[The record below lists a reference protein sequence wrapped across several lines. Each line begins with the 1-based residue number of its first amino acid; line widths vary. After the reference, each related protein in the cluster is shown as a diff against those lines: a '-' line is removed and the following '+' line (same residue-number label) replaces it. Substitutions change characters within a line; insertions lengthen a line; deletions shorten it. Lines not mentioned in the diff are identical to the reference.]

1 MQQQQRV
8 VANRYTLLVELGR
21 GAMGVVWR
29 AQDQL
34 LGRAVALKELHP
46 PQGIAAEEFAVLEER
61 MLREART
68 AGRLNHPAV
77 VTVYDVVREDG
88 RTYLAMELVDALDL
102 ATIVQK
108 HGPRDST
115 WMAGVALQ
123 VLGALETAH
132 QAGIVHRDVKPSN
145 IMVRPDGAVKLTDF
159 GIAQAVDDPRLTHNG
174 GIVGSPAYMSPDRL
188 HGWEASPASDLWA
201 LGVTMAHAVEGI
213 SPFERTS
220 TASTLHAVMN
230 EAPVLRQASPALA
243 EVIRGFLTVDPARRL
258 TAPQARQMLTAI
270 VQGTAV
276 PSVHG
281 TRQLENGGGK
291 KNKLVVAGAV
301 VLGAAVLAGVA
312 FAGYQAF
319 KPNETTNNAGANTSS
334 NSQQQPPQQNSTEWS
349 ESAQLPVGAPLPSRR
364 IATFGRGGDV
374 PEWNLSGTQCA
385 KDFLTQGSPVRQ
397 DVPCSGPH
405 GIQLFSAAT
414 PLWDKPKDTAY
425 PGVQWLADFT
435 KNYCTEQFKVIE
447 PKIKE
452 PLGFTGLVPT
462 QKEWEAYNDAS
473 APGRQE
479 VLCVLW
485 KQDRSPLAGSLVG

>member
-1 MQQQQRV
+1 VQQQRL
-8 VANRYTLLVELGR
+8 VANRYALLAELGR

-77 VTVYDVVREDG
+77 VTVYDIVREDG

-102 ATIVQK
+102 ATIVK
-108 HGPRDST
+108 RHGPRDSM
-115 WMAGVALQ
+115 WMANVALQ

-132 QAGIVHRDVKPSN
+132 AAGIVHRDVKPSN

-159 GIAQAVDDPRLTHNG
+159 GIAQAMDDPRLTHNG

-201 LGVTMAHAVEGI
+201 LGVTMANAVEGI

-220 TASTLHAVMN
+220 TASTLHAIMN
-230 EAPVLRQASPALA
+230 EPPVLRLASPQVA
-243 EVIRGFLTVDPARRL
+243 EVIRGLLTVDPARRL
-258 TAPQARQMLTAI
+258 TGPQARQMLLAI
-270 VQGTAV
+270 VQGTAPV
-276 PSVHG
+276 PLQH
-281 TRQLENGGGK
+281 NNNGK
-291 KNKLVVAGAV
+291 KKSNTAVKIAAVVAGV
-301 VLGAAVLAGVA
+301 AVLAGAA
-312 FAGYQAF
+312 FAGYQVF
-319 KPNETTNNAGANTSS
+319 KPKDSTTNNAGSNNTPTSE
-334 NSQQQPPQQNSTEWS
+334 NSTEWT
-349 ESAQLPVGAPLPSRR
+349 EATPLPVGAPLPSRR

-397 DVPCSGPH
+397 DVPCNGPH

-414 PLWDKPKDTAY
+414 PLWDKPKDIAY
-425 PGVQWLADFT
+425 PGTQWLADFT

-452 PLGFTGLVPT
+452 PIGFTGLVPT
-462 QKEWEAYNDAS
+462 QKEWEAYNDAA

>member
-8 VANRYTLLVELGR
+8 VANRYTLLAELGR

-34 LGRAVALKELHP
+34 LGRPVALKELHP
-46 PQGIAAEEFAVLEER
+46 PQGINPSEFAVLEER

-77 VTVYDVVREDG
+77 VTVHDVIREDG
-88 RTYLAMELVDALDL
+88 RTYLAMELVDASDL
-102 ATIVQK
+102 ATVVQR

-123 VLGALETAH
+123 VLGALDTAH
-132 QAGIVHRDVKPSN
+132 AAGIVHRDVKPSN

-159 GIAQAVDDPRLTHNG
+159 GIAQATDDPRLTSNG

-201 LGVTMAHAVEGI
+201 LGVTIAHAVEGI

-230 EAPVLRQASPALA
+230 EPPVLRRASPALA
-243 EVIRGFLTVDPARRL
+243 QVIHGLLTVDPARRM
-258 TAPQARQMLTAI
+258 TAAQARQLLVAI
-270 VQGTAV
+270 VQGTASPV
-276 PSVHG
+276 S
-281 TRQLENGGGK
+281 TQQLQPK
-291 KNKLVVAGAV
+291 KNNTAVKVIAIAAGVVLLAGAAF
-301 VLGAAVLAGVA
+301 GAYV
-312 FAGYQAF
+312 AF
-319 KPNETTNNAGANTSS
+319 KPKDSNNAQSPGNSS
-334 NSQQQPPQQNSTEWS
+334 NSAPPENSTEWTD
-349 ESAQLPVGAPLPSRR
+349 AAALPVGAPLPSRR
-364 IATFGRGGDV
+364 IATYGRGGDV

-385 KDFLTQGSPVRQ
+385 KDFLTQGSGVRSN
-397 DVPCSGPH
+397 VPCDGPH
-405 GIQLFSAAT
+405 GIQLFAAAT
-414 PLWDKPKDTAY
+414 PLWDKPKDTPY
-425 PGVQWLADFT
+425 PGVQYFTDFT

-447 PKIKE
+447 PKAKDT
-452 PLGFTGLVPT
+452 LGFTGLIPT
-462 QKEWEAYNDAS
+462 QKEWEAWNDPS

-485 KQDRSPLAGSLVG
+485 KADRSPLAGSLVG

>member
-1 MQQQQRV
+1 MQQQRL
-8 VANRYTLLVELGR
+8 VANRYALLAELGR

-77 VTVYDVVREDG
+77 VTVYDIVREDG

-102 ATIVQK
+102 ATIVK
-108 HGPRDST
+108 RHGPRDSM
-115 WMAGVALQ
+115 WMANVALQ

-132 QAGIVHRDVKPSN
+132 AAGIVHRDVKPSN

-159 GIAQAVDDPRLTHNG
+159 GIAQAMDDPRLTHNG

-201 LGVTMAHAVEGI
+201 LGVTMANAVEGI

-220 TASTLHAVMN
+220 TASTLHAIMN
-230 EAPVLRQASPALA
+230 EPPVLRLASPQVA
-243 EVIRGFLTVDPARRL
+243 EVIRGLLTVDPARRL
-258 TAPQARQMLTAI
+258 TGPQARQMLLAI
-270 VQGTAV
+270 VQGTAPV
-276 PSVHG
+276 PLQH
-281 TRQLENGGGK
+281 NNNGK
-291 KNKLVVAGAV
+291 KKSNTAVKIAAVVAGV
-301 VLGAAVLAGVA
+301 AVLAGAA
-312 FAGYQAF
+312 FAGYQVF
-319 KPNETTNNAGANTSS
+319 KPKDSTTNNAGPSNTPASENSS
-334 NSQQQPPQQNSTEWS
+334 EWT
-349 ESAQLPVGAPLPSRR
+349 ESAALPVGAPLPSRR

-414 PLWDKPKDTAY
+414 PLWDKPKDIAY
-425 PGVQWLADFT
+425 PGTQWLADFA

-452 PLGFTGLVPT
+452 PIGFTGLVPT
-462 QKEWEAYNDAS
+462 QKEWEAYSDAA

>member
-1 MQQQQRV
+1 VQQRV

-29 AQDQL
+29 AQDQV

-46 PQGIAAEEFAVLEER
+46 PQGIAAEERNVLEER

-77 VTVYDVVREDG
+77 VTVYDIVREND

-102 ATIVQK
+102 ATIVQR

-159 GIAQAVDDPRLTHNG
+159 GIAQATDDPRLTHNG

-201 LGVTMAHAVEGI
+201 LGVTMAHAVEGV

-230 EAPVLRQASPALA
+230 EPPVLRRAAPGIA
-243 EVIRGFLTVDPARRL
+243 EVIRGFLTVDPRRRL

-270 VQGTAV
+270 VQGATQV
-276 PSVHG
+276 SLP
-281 TRQLENGGGK
+281 QNGGGK
-291 KNKLVVAGAV
+291 KTGTAVKIAAV
-301 VLGAAVLAGVA
+301 VVGIAVLAGVA
-312 FAGYQAF
+312 FAGYQVF
-319 KPNETTNNAGANTSS
+319 KPKDSQNNAGSNTGT
-334 NSQQQPPQQNSTEWS
+334 SQPQENSTEWTDA
-349 ESAQLPVGAPLPSRR
+349 EALPVGAPLPSRR

-385 KDFLTQGSPVRQ
+385 KDFLTQGSPVRSE
-397 DVPCSGPH
+397 VPCSGPH

-452 PLGFTGLVPT
+452 PLGFTGLIPT
-462 QKEWEAYNDAS
+462 QKEWDAYNDAS

-485 KQDRSPLAGSLVG
+485 KQDRSPLAGSLVN